1 MALEVTITFTRLV
14 QTDLALG
21 HCSHILL
28 QVRKLIDKLTKLFR
42 MLGCGELFVRRFL
55 LKAQVLNLHFQP
67 SDLMPVVIQITVML
81 KLHLI
86 NFKLVLAQSLLNL
99 QNVFRF
105 LRDDILIVILRNAV
119 EGTSRPF
126 IKGLH
131 C

>member
-1 MALEVTITFTRLV
+1 
-14 QTDLALG
+14 
-21 HCSHILL
+21 
-28 QVRKLIDKLTKLFR
+28 